1 MEIIFDYCCKRN
13 CWMWYKDSCFAS
25 AVKHAW
31 WRIATRNM
39 LCSHYPGAV
48 CLCTLCTRTNTA
60 QEKHALINLTF
71 LPPTHP
77 APMARQMSAKA
88 RTNQFHNDSWKNTI
102 LETWLDDSLGKI
114 RPSVNYAKDWLDQ
127 LFLFSGLEKVSPWMW
142 PLGGSQQPFSCIL
155 GHFRHGDTQPNKQ
168 TNNQSIQEQACSLPL
183 RRRTTYNYAHLR
195 SWKYIFAE
203 EKKTTKE
210 KENNICGRKMLP

>member
-1 MEIIFDYCCKRN
+1 MLGITSNLI
-13 CWMWYKDSCFAS
+13 
-25 AVKHAW
+25 
-31 WRIATRNM
+31 WRVA
-39 LCSHYPGAV
+39 GAV
-48 CLCTLCTRTNTA
+48 NHSGGKNYQWKSFLTIIAKGIAECGIKIAVLLQLWNTLGGELQPEICCVPTIRGQFACAHCA
-60 QEKHALINLTF
+60 QGQTQEEKHALINLTF

-77 APMARQMSAKA
+77 APMTRQMSAKA

-168 TNNQSIQEQACSLPL
+168 TNTS
-183 RRRTTYNYAHLR
+183 R
-195 SWKYIFAE
+195 S
-203 EKKTTKE
+203 
-210 KENNICGRKMLP
+210 

>member
-71 LPPTHP
+71 LLSPTLHQWQGRCPPKLK
-77 APMARQMSAKA
+77 PM
-88 RTNQFHNDSWKNTI
+88 TVEKNTMREI
-102 LETWLDDSLGKI
+102 WQDSYWGKQDPVLTMQKNAWTKYSSFLVWKKSFTLDVWSLG
-114 RPSVNYAKDWLDQ
+114 
-127 LFLFSGLEKVSPWMW
+127 GT
-142 PLGGSQQPFSCIL
+142 QQPFSCEL
-155 GHFRHGDTQPNKQ
+155 GHFRHGDNQPNKQ
-168 TNNQSIQEQACSLPL
+168 TNNQLILEQAS
-183 RRRTTYNYAHLR
+183 
-195 SWKYIFAE
+195 S
-203 EKKTTKE
+203 
-210 KENNICGRKMLP
+210 